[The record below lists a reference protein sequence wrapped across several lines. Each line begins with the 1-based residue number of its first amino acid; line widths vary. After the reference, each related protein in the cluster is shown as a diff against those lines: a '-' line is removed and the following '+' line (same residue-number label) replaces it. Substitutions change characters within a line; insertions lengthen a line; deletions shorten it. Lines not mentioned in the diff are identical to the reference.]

1 VESEQIEVLYR
12 FPSKLIRN
20 QGTWYLHVPKDYAG
34 IMGLQKGWVAEVAIT
49 KLYKTLE
56 ERKK

>member
-1 VESEQIEVLYR
+1 
-12 FPSKLIRN
+12 LIRN

-49 KLYKTLE
+49 KLYKKLE